1 MTDFYQESTQTNTQ
15 SGVDFAALIDEL
27 LAMIESAKSVPLS
40 SSVLVSRDDVIDILL
55 SAREALPVEL
65 SRAKRLLL
73 ERNEL
78 WSQAEREANALIDE
92 ARSQAAHLVQRT
104 EVVRQA
110 NTHAERLV
118 TDAQA
123 SAISIRREA
132 EDFIDKKL
140 AAAEIVIDRVAR
152 TLAAGREKLQS
163 NLAAATAEA
172 EKPVEKGQPQVANGT
187 VDLFDQD
194 FR

>member
-1 MTDFYQESTQTNTQ
+1 MTDYYQESTPAHAET
-15 SGVDFAALIDEL
+15 SVDFAALIDEL
-27 LAMIESAKSVPLS
+27 LAIIENAKSVPLS

-65 SRAKRLLL
+65 ARAKRLLL

-78 WSQAEREANALIDE
+78 WLQAEREANALIDE

-110 NTHAERLV
+110 NAHAERV
-118 TDAQA
+118 VADAQLA
-123 SAISIRREA
+123 AVSIRREA

-152 TLAAGREKLQS
+152 TLAAGREKLQA
-163 NLAAATAEA
+163 NVAAATAEV
-172 EKPVEKGQPQVANGT
+172 ERTGEHEPVPGAPGVQ
-187 VDLFDQD
+187 DLFDQD
-194 FR
+194 SR

>member
-1 MTDFYQESTQTNTQ
+1 MTDFYQESTTTNSET
-15 SGVDFAALIDEL
+15 GVDFAALIDEL
-27 LAMIESAKSVPLS
+27 LAIIESAKSVPLS
-40 SSVLVSRDDVIDILL
+40 SSVLVSRDEVIDILL

-78 WSQAEREANALIDE
+78 WTQAEREANALIDE

-110 NTHAERLV
+110 NTHAERMIS
-118 TDAQA
+118 DAQA
-123 SAISIRREA
+123 AAISIRREA

-163 NLAAATAEA
+163 NIAAATAEA
-172 EKPVEKGQPQVANGT
+172 EKPAENGQALAANAT
-187 VDLFDQD
+187 ADLFDQD
-194 FR
+194 SR